1 MDATI
6 PMEMST
12 SICTPVG
19 RGMMILHQYVVEG
32 LLAVRVI
39 QILFPNAHMRD
50 ALIIRMVVLAKTA
63 IAQRVAFVKSIVV
76 GKHADWLIT
85 RKSA

>member
-6 PMEMST
+6 PMDMST
-12 SICTPVG
+12 SICIPVG
-19 RGMMILHQYVVEG
+19 HGIIILHQYVVEG

-39 QILFPNAHMRD
+39 QISYQRVHMRD
-50 ALIIRMVVLAKTA
+50 VLIIRMVVLAKTA
-63 IAQRVAFVKSIVV
+63 ISQRVAFVKSIAV

-85 RKSA
+85 RRSA

>member
-1 MDATI
+1 MVVHRY
-6 PMEMST
+6 PLVRLLVHE
-12 SICTPVG
+12 
-19 RGMMILHQYVVEG
+19 YVVEG

-39 QILFPNAHMRD
+39 QISFQSGRMRD

-76 GKHADWLIT
+76 GKHADC
-85 RKSA
+85 